1 MIEICCADFTCKYEM
16 CAIINTA
23 GQFNIISPHKI
34 ILTDKI
40 DKTTLKTCIRK
51 IV

>member
-1 MIEICCADFTCKYEM
+1 M

-40 DKTTLKTCIRK
+40 DKTTLKNMYKENCVTVVET
-51 IV
+51 IVFILI